1 MIAIGSLSFIAG
13 DAQHEALPAYY
24 AVKAANGFLQS
35 PCWAINLVLMSN
47 WFPRTGRGILLGI
60 WGCNTSIG
68 NIIGAQAFKYF
79 GSVDDLATPFYAVAV
94 IVGAAGFLSL
104 ILLVEQPE
112 DVNMTVE
119 KDKE

>member
-1 MIAIGSLSFIAG
+1 
-13 DAQHEALPAYY
+13 LPFYF
-24 AVKAANGFLQS
+24 AVKAVNGFLQS

-79 GSVDDLATPFYAVAV
+79 GSGDDLATPFYAIAV
-94 IVGAAGFLSL
+94 LVGAAGFLSL
-104 ILLVEQPE
+104 ILVIEQPA

-119 KDKE
+119 KE